1 MFYNKKI
8 IEVEGMHCEHCASKV
23 EESLKK
29 IQGIKSAR
37 VSLKDNKVTLKYKGD
52 LDLGSIS
59 KIISDLGYSVVGE

>member
-8 IEVEGMHCEHCASKV
+8 IMVEGMQCEHCASKV

-29 IQGIKSAR
+29 VQDVKSVK
-37 VSLKDNKVTLKYKGD
+37 VSFKDSKVILKYKGD

>member
-8 IEVEGMHCEHCASKV
+8 IMVEGMHCEHCASKV

-29 IQGIKSAR
+29 VQGVKSVK
-37 VSLKDNKVTLKYKGD
+37 VSFKDSKVILKYNGD